1 MEYTTSKIKE
11 LIAEKLDKYFATPPK
26 GATPVQMY
34 KAVALVLRDML
45 LLQKQRF
52 NREAYKQGSKRVY
65 YLCMEFL
72 LGRSLKNNL
81 YNLDFTKQFSDA
93 VKSFGVEL
101 NDLYELEADAGLGNG
116 GLGRLAACF
125 FDALAAN
132 NYPAMGFSIRYEYG
146 LFKQKIVENTQVEL
160 PDIWLDTGEVW
171 MMPRSDKS
179 FTVKLGGHVVEDWSD
194 GTLKIRHEGASL
206 VEALPYDVMISG
218 HGGKGVSVLRL
229 WRASAPASF
238 DMKSFTQGDY
248 FAAMRGDNEAEL
260 ISKVLYPSDD
270 HFEGKQLRLSQQ
282 YFLVSASLQSII
294 KDHLKRIPSLDN
306 LAEKAAIHINDTHPA
321 LAVPELMRL
330 LMDEYGFAWEKAWD
344 ITVNTIAYT
353 NHTVMSEALEKWSED
368 LVRMRLPRIYSIL
381 KEIDARFYGEHRDCT
396 PEQLSRMFIIGNG
409 QVRMA
414 NLAVIGSHSINGV
427 SALHSDIIKESVFK
441 DFYAILPERF
451 TNVTNG
457 IAHRRWLNQA
467 NPRLASLISSLIGDG
482 YVSDADKLEELLK
495 YSDDDSVLRKLEEI
509 KRANKAEF
517 SDYVK
522 KTAGFSLNPDSRFD
536 SQIKRLHEY
545 KRQLLNVL
553 KIIDKYLSVLD
564 NPDISVTPETFIFGA
579 KAAGGYYHAKRIISL
594 INCLSKEIQRNPKVK
609 SKVDVLFLENYNV
622 TKAER
627 LIPASEVSE
636 QISLAGKEASGTSNM
651 KFMLNG
657 AITLGTVDG
666 ANVEIA
672 QRVGEDNIFTFG
684 LKADEVEKVWQAGYN
699 ASHLYSSDAQIR
711 RVVDALRTGFD
722 GQSFSDIADY
732 LTLGTNY
739 VADPYMVLGD
749 FKDYLRAA
757 SDLDKA
763 YADRKKWNR
772 MALVNIARSGVFS
785 ADRSI
790 KEYCDNI
797 WHLKPVNYGEDN

>member
-81 YNLDFTKQFSDA
+81 YNLDLTRQFSDA

-132 NYPAMGFSIRYEYG
+132 NYSAMGFSIRYEYG

-179 FTVKLGGHVVEDWSD
+179 FTVKLGGHIVEDWSD

-206 VEALPYDVMISG
+206 VEALPYDVMLSG

-294 KDHLKRIPSLDN
+294 KDHLKRNPSLDN

-330 LMDEYGFAWEKAWD
+330 LMDEYGFAWEKAWN

-467 NPRLASLISSLIGDG
+467 NPRLASLISSLIGDS

-522 KTAGFSLNPDSRFD
+522 KTAGFSINPDSRFD

-553 KIIDKYLSVLD
+553 KIINKYLSVLD
-564 NPDISVTPETFIFGA
+564 NPNISVTPETFIFGA

-672 QRVGEDNIFTFG
+672 RRVGEDNIFTFG

>member
-1 MEYTTSKIKE
+1 M
-11 LIAEKLDKYFATPPK
+11 
-26 GATPVQMY
+26 
-34 KAVALVLRDML
+34 
-45 LLQKQRF
+45 
-52 NREAYKQGSKRVY
+52 
-65 YLCMEFL
+65 
-72 LGRSLKNNL
+72 
-81 YNLDFTKQFSDA
+81 
-93 VKSFGVEL
+93 
-101 NDLYELEADAGLGNG
+101 
-116 GLGRLAACF
+116 
-125 FDALAAN
+125 
-132 NYPAMGFSIRYEYG
+132 
-146 LFKQKIVENTQVEL
+146 
-160 PDIWLDTGEVW
+160 
-171 MMPRSDKS
+171 
-179 FTVKLGGHVVEDWSD
+179 
-194 GTLKIRHEGASL
+194 
-206 VEALPYDVMISG
+206 
-218 HGGKGVSVLRL
+218 RL

-294 KDHLKRIPSLDN
+294 KDHLKRNPSLDN

-495 YSDDDSVLRKLEEI
+495 YSDDDSVLKKLDEI

-545 KRQLLNVL
+545 KRQLL
-553 KIIDKYLSVLD
+553 
-564 NPDISVTPETFIFGA
+564 
-579 KAAGGYYHAKRIISL
+579 SL
-594 INCLSKEIQRNPKVK
+594 IHI
-609 SKVDVLFLENYNV
+609 
-622 TKAER
+622 
-627 LIPASEVSE
+627 
-636 QISLAGKEASGTSNM
+636 
-651 KFMLNG
+651 
-657 AITLGTVDG
+657 
-666 ANVEIA
+666 
-672 QRVGEDNIFTFG
+672 
-684 LKADEVEKVWQAGYN
+684 
-699 ASHLYSSDAQIR
+699 
-711 RVVDALRTGFD
+711 
-722 GQSFSDIADY
+722 
-732 LTLGTNY
+732 
-739 VADPYMVLGD
+739 
-749 FKDYLRAA
+749 
-757 SDLDKA
+757 
-763 YADRKKWNR
+763 
-772 MALVNIARSGVFS
+772 
-785 ADRSI
+785 
-790 KEYCDNI
+790 
-797 WHLKPVNYGEDN
+797 

>member
-81 YNLDFTKQFSDA
+81 YNLDLTGQFSDA

-179 FTVKLGGHVVEDWSD
+179 FTVKLGGHVTEDWSD

-294 KDHLKRIPSLDN
+294 KDHLKRNPSLDN

-330 LMDEYGFAWEKAWD
+330 LMDEYGFAWEKAWN

-467 NPRLASLISSLIGDG
+467 NPRLASLISSLIGDS

-522 KTAGFSLNPDSRFD
+522 KTAGFSINPDSRFD

-553 KIIDKYLSVLD
+553 KIINKYLSVLD
-564 NPDISVTPETFIFGA
+564 NPNISVTPETFIFGA

>member
-81 YNLDFTKQFSDA
+81 YNLDLTKQFSDA

-294 KDHLKRIPSLDN
+294 KDHLKRNPSLDN

-330 LMDEYGFAWEKAWD
+330 LMDEYGFAWEKAWN

-495 YSDDDSVLRKLEEI
+495 YSDDDSVLKKLDEI

>member
-81 YNLDFTKQFSDA
+81 YNLDLTKQFSDA

-294 KDHLKRIPSLDN
+294 KDHLKRNPSLDN

-495 YSDDDSVLRKLEEI
+495 YSDDDSVLKKLDEI

-553 KIIDKYLSVLD
+553 KIINKYLSVLD

-699 ASHLYSSDAQIR
+699 ASHLYSSDSQIR

>member
-81 YNLDFTKQFSDA
+81 YNLDLTKQFSDA

-294 KDHLKRIPSLDN
+294 KDHLKRNPSLDN

-495 YSDDDSVLRKLEEI
+495 YSDDDSVLKKLDEI

-594 INCLSKEIQRNPKVK
+594 INCLSKEIQRDPKVK